1 MRLKIVK
8 THDSVKT
15 PVKGSDGAAGIDLYV
30 HSAKINGD
38 RIIYST
44 GIVAEIPE
52 NHVGLL
58 FPRSSIFK
66 SALRLANSVGVIDSD
81 YRGEIKVIMDIIPHK
96 PKKVYKVGDRCAQLV
111 IVPCAFIN
119 GIDIVDELTFTKR
132 GQGGFGSTGE

>member
-8 THDSVKT
+8 TQENVKT
-15 PVKGSDGAAGIDLYV
+15 PVKGSDGAAGIDLHV
-30 HSAKINGD
+30 HSAKIN
-38 RIIYST
+38 RNQIIYST

-66 SALRLANSVGVIDSD
+66 SDLRLANSVGVIDSD
-81 YRGEIKVIMDIIPHK
+81 YRGEIKVIMDIK
-96 PKKVYKVGDRCAQLV
+96 PDHTRRVYKVGDRCAQLV
-111 IVPCAFIN
+111 IVPCAFIT